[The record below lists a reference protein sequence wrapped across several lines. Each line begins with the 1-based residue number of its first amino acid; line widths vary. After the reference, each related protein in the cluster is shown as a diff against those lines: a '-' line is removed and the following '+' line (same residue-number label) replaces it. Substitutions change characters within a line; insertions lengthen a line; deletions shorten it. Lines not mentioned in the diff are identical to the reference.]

1 MKHFILSFEFGPNLM
16 EERKPYRA
24 AHLDY
29 LNLYVERG
37 AVVMGGA
44 LADNSKGVV
53 IFKAENAEEV
63 EAIADADPYVIHN
76 VAKSY
81 RVIEWV
87 TVLGKDALNK
97 VVLV

>member
-1 MKHFILSFEFGPNLM
+1 MKHFILSFAFGPNLM

-24 AHLDY
+24 AHLAY
-29 LNLYVERG
+29 LNLYAERG
-37 AVVMGGA
+37 SLVMGGA
-44 LADNSKGVV
+44 LADNSMGMV

-76 VAKSY
+76 VAKSH

-97 VVLV
+97 VVLT